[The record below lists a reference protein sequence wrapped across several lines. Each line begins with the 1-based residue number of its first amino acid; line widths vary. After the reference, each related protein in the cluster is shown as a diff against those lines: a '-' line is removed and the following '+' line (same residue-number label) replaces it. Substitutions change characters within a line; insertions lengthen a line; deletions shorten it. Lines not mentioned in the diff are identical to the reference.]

1 MLAIRGARP
10 PLAPSPPASGASRLR
25 QSRVSL
31 SRRSSIGVAASVEC
45 YWERPRER
53 TACRRWHSSLL
64 DVIPLPDLTT
74 ASLPGCVNSQ
84 APGGAGLGRK
94 AVVARPPLRWASAA
108 PYRCTVAPRAPSPYR
123 QTAVRRR
130 QRAAG
135 RIACGSDKLA
145 GVLSRLEQRRCRLEQ
160 PRDPRSMG
168 LFRRLVREALPK
180 IAVEN
185 GGPNLKQKMSAPL

>member
-1 MLAIRGARP
+1 MLATRGARP

-64 DVIPLPDLTT
+64 DVIPLPDLMT

-84 APGGAGLGRK
+84 VPGGAGLGRK

-135 RIACGSDKLA
+135 RIACRRTTESN
-145 GVLSRLEQRRCRLEQ
+145 RCRRTMGTLASRQGTQ
-160 PRDPRSMG
+160 PARSAEPTNVMT
-168 LFRRLVREALPK
+168 
-180 IAVEN
+180 
-185 GGPNLKQKMSAPL
+185 